1 MSIEQNELKLYGS
14 ATMPDNETPKDI
26 GGAIDKTRKM
36 EFFDATGS
44 FQIISSDG
52 GDTTQTITVTFRDTG
67 GAIQT
72 EVKTLNG
79 LSPVAFVATFER
91 LLKAIKSATTVGEVA
106 VEASVAERTGT
117 AQAGALDS
125 ITLDAGASGVNDF
138 FNGMVLRITSGT
150 GTNQIR
156 QVIDYDGTTKIAKVN
171 ANFTVTPDATSV
183 FRIAKGMFFD
193 KTPNE
198 IFEVRRIFFDA
209 SANPPGG
216 LEKRFYDKG
225 FYENTDAGLSLTTAQ
240 VIEFL
245 DVSGLINFGLAT
257 TLNDSG
263 GNGAGN
269 DRLIAPSGITFD
281 SLDKAIVSG
290 GVLGP
295 AGGGAEDQ
303 GIWFELVLA
312 GGAASLNTTY
322 VPELQGNTT

>member
-14 ATMPDNETPKDI
+14 ATMPDNDTPLDI
-26 GGAIDKTRKM
+26 GGAIARTRKM
-36 EFFDATGS
+36 EFFDNSGS
-44 FQIISSDG
+44 FQIVSSDG
-52 GDTTQTITVTFRDTG
+52 GDTTQTITATFRDTG

-79 LSPVAFVATFER
+79 LSPVAFIATFER
-91 LLKAIKSATTVGEVA
+91 LLKAIKSATTVGDVA
-106 VEASVAERTGT
+106 VESSVAERTGT

-125 ITLDAGASGVNDF
+125 ITLDVGASGVDDF

-183 FRIAKGMFFD
+183 FRLSKGMFFD

-225 FYENTDAGLSLTTAQ
+225 FYENTDTGLSLTSAQ

-245 DVSGLINFGLAT
+245 DPSGLVNFGLAT

-263 GNGAGN
+263 GNGGGN
-269 DRLIAPSGITFD
+269 NRLVAPSGITFD
-281 SLDKAIVSG
+281 SLDKSVVG

-295 AGGGAEDQ
+295 SGGGAEDQ
-303 GIWFELVLA
+303 GLWFELILA

>member
-14 ATMPDNETPKDI
+14 AVMPDDSVPTQI

-36 EFFDATGS
+36 EFFDASGS
-44 FQIISSDG
+44 FQIVSSDG
-52 GDTTQTITVTFRDTG
+52 GDTTQTITATFRDTG

-72 EVKTLNG
+72 EVLTLNG

-91 LLKAIKSATTVGEVA
+91 LLKAIKSATTVGDIG
-106 VEASVAERTGT
+106 VELSVAERTGT
-117 AQAGALDS
+117 AQAGAVDS
-125 ITLDAGASGVNDF
+125 ITLDAGASSVNDF

-156 QVIDYDGTTKIAKVN
+156 QVIDYDGATKIAKVN
-171 ANFTVTPDATSV
+171 ANFTITPDATSV
-183 FRIAKGMFFD
+183 FRLSKGMFFD
-193 KTPNE
+193 KTPVE

-225 FYENTDAGLSLTTAQ
+225 FYENTDAGLSLTSAQ
-240 VIEFL
+240 IIEFL
-245 DVSGLINFGLAT
+245 DASGLINFGLAT

-263 GNGAGN
+263 TNGVGNN
-269 DRLIAPSGITFD
+269 REVAPSGITFN
-281 SLDKAIVSG
+281 SLDKSVVG

-295 AGGGAEDQ
+295 SGGGAEDQ
-303 GIWFELVLA
+303 GLWFELVLA